1 MGAISYKALVITVRT
16 LEDHMRA
23 TKRNYIMYIDPF
35 YVHEHTDETTMHC
48 LEKIFPGLDI
58 TTTEEHP
65 GFVFNGPYDPQKNY
79 IPIAAYTAHWQDRK
93 AGEKNLSNTKNNQ
106 SLPEIKRKIRGFS
119 NEADE
124 IIGFISAI
132 AHSELTENQKERL
145 IVELLK
151 QLDETLLKFREYVV
165 GAKHN
170 LEQK

>member
-1 MGAISYKALVITVRT
+1 M
-16 LEDHMRA
+16 
-23 TKRNYIMYIDPF
+23 N
-35 YVHEHTDETTMHC
+35 
-48 LEKIFPGLDI
+48 
-58 TTTEEHP
+58 
-65 GFVFNGPYDPQKNY
+65 
-79 IPIAAYTAHWQDRK
+79 
-93 AGEKNLSNTKNNQ
+93 NTKNNR

-124 IIGFISAI
+124 VIGFISAI